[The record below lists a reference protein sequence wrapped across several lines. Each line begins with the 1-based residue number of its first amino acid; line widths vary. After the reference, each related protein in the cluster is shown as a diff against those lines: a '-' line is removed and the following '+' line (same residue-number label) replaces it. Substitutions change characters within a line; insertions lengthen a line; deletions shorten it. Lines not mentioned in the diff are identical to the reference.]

1 MTQFLIKF
9 HWKGKHN
16 NQLLYNLYPNNP
28 AVEDFVETVKH
39 GSDVPVYNTSMV
51 FSKSETV
58 DKYCELYRQAKQL
71 LETEIYN
78 DTIGK
83 INPEIILDGWN
94 QDTLNYLHNYV
105 EEYEVLIDQIS
116 DIENRWLGPLISKF
130 NDNIHNLENDRVGY
144 DGSWLGFRMDPFKK
158 IPLREEHMELFKPGY
173 NQRKLYLGYSEIGKT
188 LWHMYEADDVQAAE
202 RKQSNP
208 KQSITNEIMLPYFN
222 AKWDWKKYCEWCIQ
236 HAQGVDHEDPR
247 QWGQIEI
254 GSLANPDAYQIK
266 PFDRIEVE
274 LEE

>member
-1 MTQFLIKF
+1 
-9 HWKGKHN
+9 
-16 NQLLYNLYPNNP
+16 
-28 AVEDFVETVKH
+28 
-39 GSDVPVYNTSMV
+39 
-51 FSKSETV
+51 
-58 DKYCELYRQAKQL
+58 
-71 LETEIYN
+71 
-78 DTIGK
+78 
-83 INPEIILDGWN
+83 
-94 QDTLNYLHNYV
+94 
-105 EEYEVLIDQIS
+105 
-116 DIENRWLGPLISKF
+116 
-130 NDNIHNLENDRVGY
+130 
-144 DGSWLGFRMDPFKK
+144 MDPFKK

-188 LWHMYEADDVQAAE
+188 LWHMYEANDVQAAE

-222 AKWDWKKYCEWCIQ
+222 ATWDWNKYCEWCIQ

-254 GSLANPDAYQIK
+254 GYLANPDAYQIK